1 MKSLARFLFILTTKE
16 VTLMVLNYQ
25 RVQEHPRVFRALTS
39 LDVQAFEQLLPS
51 FRQAWDGYVQEHF
64 IDRPRQRRY
73 GAGRKPTLQ
82 TAEDKLLF
90 ILVYLKCYPLQEVLG
105 FLFGM
110 SQSQANVWIHRL
122 SEVLTKALELGGSLP
137 ERDPEKLPEVLA
149 DYQVWD
155 FLLDGTERR
164 RQRPKDPEEQ
174 RRFYSGKKKAHTVK
188 NNVIVHAATGQIA
201 YLGPTCEGKRHDKR
215 LADEE
220 GYAFP
225 PNSVLVQDTGFQGFS
240 PERVIVL
247 QPKKKPRGKPMP
259 GPQRVLNRVVSR
271 FRIQVEHAIAGVK
284 RCRIVKEVFRSTQ
297 PGFIDTVVEVACG
310 LHNFRS
316 QLRHPYQTV
325 DLLDYF
331 Q

>member
-1 MKSLARFLFILTTKE
+1 MLSYE
-16 VTLMVLNYQ
+16 TLKTS
-25 RVQEHPRVFRALTS
+25 PRTFRAFTS
-39 LDVQAFEQLLPS
+39 LDVQEFEQLLPY
-51 FRQAWDGYVQEHF
+51 FRQAWDAYVQEHF

-82 TAEDKLLF
+82 SDEDKLLF
-90 ILVYLKCYPLQEVLG
+90 ILVYLKCYPLQTVLG

-110 SQSQANVWIHRL
+110 SQAQANVWIHRL
-122 SEVLTKALELGGSLP
+122 SEVLAKALALGGYLP
-137 ERDPEKLPEVLA
+137 ERNPENLPKTLA
-149 DYQVWD
+149 GYPGWD

-164 RQRPKDPEEQ
+164 RQRPQDPEEQ

-188 NNVIVHAATGQIA
+188 NNVIVHAPTGQIA
-201 YLGPTCEGKRHDKR
+201 YLGSTCEGKRHDKR

-225 PNSVLVQDTGFQGFS
+225 PNSVLGQDSGFQGLA
-240 PERVIVL
+240 PDQVIVL
-247 QPKKKPRGKPMP
+247 QPQKKPRGKPMP
-259 GPQRVLNRVVSR
+259 ESQRFLNRLFSC
-271 FRIQVEHAIAGVK
+271 FRIPVEHALAGVK
-284 RCRIVKEVFRSTQ
+284 RCRIVKEVFRNTKQ
-297 PGFIDTVVEVACG
+297 GFIDTVMELACG

-325 DLLDYF
+325 NLLDYF